1 MGEYLW
7 GGDEVDLDAYLAR
20 IGYTGSLTPN
30 AHTLS
35 DLARAHIAGIPFENL
50 DVVLGRGVSLDLP
63 SLEAKL
69 VHQPRGGYCF
79 EHTTLFAAVLEQLGF
94 SFHAYSSR
102 VRMGTS
108 KLHVATHA
116 VLDVEADGG
125 RWLVDVGF
133 GAGALEPIP
142 LYDGAQVRQGDWTFR
157 LDREQA
163 LTGLTWVLRQ
173 QQGDDWIDLHAFTD
187 NRQFPI
193 DYRVGNF
200 YTAEHARSPFRRQLV
215 LQRTE
220 PQLRRALRGTSPT
233 LTTSRPDGAHEDQ
246 AVAPAELPDVAA
258 DLFNIRLTEEDAAA
272 LRRIATAWA
281 SAEDAVL
288 R

>member
-20 IGYTGSLTPN
+20 IEYTGSLTPM
-30 AHTLS
+30 ASTLC
-35 DLARAHIAGIPFENL
+35 DLARAHIARIPFENL

-63 SLEAKL
+63 NLEAKL
-69 VHQPRGGYCF
+69 VHQPRGGYCY
-79 EHTTLFAAVLEQLGF
+79 EHTTLFAAVLERLGF
-94 SFHAYSSR
+94 PFHAYSSR
-102 VRMGTS
+102 VRLGAS
-108 KLHVATHA
+108 KLLTATHA

-133 GAGALEPIP
+133 GAGTLEPLP

-157 LDREQA
+157 LEREQA

-173 QQGDDWIDLHAFTD
+173 QQGDDWIDLHAFTE

-200 YTAEHARSPFRRQLV
+200 YIADHPRSPFRGQPV

-220 PQLRRALRGTSPT
+220 PQLRRALTGTSST
-233 LTTSRPDGAHEDQ
+233 LTTDRPDGTREEET
-246 AVAPAELPDVAA
+246 VTPAELPGIAA
-258 DLFNIRLTEEDAAA
+258 DLFHIGLTEEDASAV
-272 LRRIATAWA
+272 RRIADRSWLTTQ
-281 SAEDAVL
+281 
-288 R
+288 RT